1 MCLRNSVLVY
11 LTKAQFSRYPL
22 TRYERVTSVDFSQC
36 EAKATACAK
45 MVCPTADQSRRNN
58 VLGLTD
64 QVCGND
70 GVTYANLCQLHRSTC
85 TKGTQLAH
93 QGACAADQLR
103 EAMTGKKAKK
113 MSCSP
118 QECSEDD
125 EKEAFVCGSDG
136 NIYK

>member
-1 MCLRNSVLVY
+1 M
-11 LTKAQFSRYPL
+11 
-22 TRYERVTSVDFSQC
+22 DFSQC

-45 MVCPTADQSRRNN
+45 MVCPTADQSRRGLANN

-103 EAMTGKKAKK
+103 KAMTGAGKKAKK

-118 QECSEDD
+118 KECSEDD